1 MKKLVILAV
10 AAGVGLSACA
20 SATLP
25 SAGGP
30 RAGAPSKSVRSS
42 GPAASPPI
50 AKASRESV
58 PSEPKSCEGVR
69 GGAEGSL
76 AQLVDVRVGTHDGY
90 DRVTFEFAPPA
101 DGQYFGLPPY
111 EIASATPPITEDG
124 SGEPVSVD
132 GRSFAVIVFHGASGV
147 EFNPDGYSL
156 SYTGP
161 KDFRPDFT
169 ALAEARQTG
178 DYEATL
184 SWAFGLNRASCW
196 SVHVLDDPLRVAV
209 DFPHG

>member
-1 MKKLVILAV
+1 
-10 AAGVGLSACA
+10 
-20 SATLP
+20 
-25 SAGGP
+25 
-30 RAGAPSKSVRSS
+30 
-42 GPAASPPI
+42 
-50 AKASRESV
+50 
-58 PSEPKSCEGVR
+58 
-69 GGAEGSL
+69 
-76 AQLVDVRVGTHDGY
+76 LVDVRVGTHDGY

-124 SGEPVSVD
+124 SGEPVIID
-132 GRSFAVIVFHGASGV
+132 GRSFAVVVFHGASGV

-156 SYTGP
+156 SYAGP

-169 ALAEARQTG
+169 ALAEATQTG

-196 SVHVLDDPLRVAV
+196 SVHVLDNPLRVAI
-209 DFPHG
+209 DFPHD